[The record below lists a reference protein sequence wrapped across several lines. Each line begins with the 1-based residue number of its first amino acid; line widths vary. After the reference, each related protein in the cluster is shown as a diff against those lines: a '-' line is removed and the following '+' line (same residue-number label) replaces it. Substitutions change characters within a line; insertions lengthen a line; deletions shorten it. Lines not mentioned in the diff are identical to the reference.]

1 MKRITASSRPS
12 GDCRSASGIGPSL
25 GSPTRPGPGANCG
38 EQLALE
44 LGGSGGTL
52 HAAVAWS
59 AFSFFCCALRKAARC
74 FVLLCVLKYAA
85 RSFASRALYA
95 TTA

>member
-1 MKRITASSRPS
+1 M
-12 GDCRSASGIGPSL
+12 
-25 GSPTRPGPGANCG
+25 PGPGANCG

-59 AFSFFCCALRKAARC
+59 AFSFFCWALRNAVRC
-74 FVLLCVLKYAA
+74 FLLVCVLKYAA
-85 RSFASRALYA
+85 RSVAIRAL
-95 TTA
+95 

>member
-1 MKRITASSRPS
+1 MRPVD
-12 GDCRSASGIGPSL
+12 GWRRVRSIVPSL
-25 GSPTRPGPGANCG
+25 NAPNGFGVSSGA
-38 EQLALE
+38 QLALE

-59 AFSFFCCALRKAARC
+59 AFSFFCCALTNAARC
-74 FVLLCVLKYAA
+74 FLPLCVLKYAA
-85 RSFASRALYA
+85 RSFAIRALYA